1 MLSCHWS
8 IVSLHWEKSQ
18 CISIYQ
24 RRLLQRRRVRS
35 SSEQLKTIT
44 CILVFLKSN
53 TELYML
59 PTRHPVS
66 SIKSFWNYF
75 HTSSLSTSPTLSLS
89 FSTFSFYRSIFLYP
103 YRSEI
108 TVSSHRAPYMSV
120 LGHTDPGVC
129 GSSEVTPLS
138 QEEQPDAGPT
148 PVEESADFDCLNPQ
162 NYQRFTPLQSSGEQQ
177 QSSAGPGWSM
187 QE

>member
-1 MLSCHWS
+1 MIFIHHPY
-8 IVSLHWEKSQ
+8 LH
-18 CISIYQ
+18 
-24 RRLLQRRRVRS
+24 R
-35 SSEQLKTIT
+35 QLY
-44 CILVFLKSN
+44 LF
-53 TELYML
+53 
-59 PTRHPVS
+59 
-66 SIKSFWNYF
+66 
-75 HTSSLSTSPTLSLS
+75 LSLLS
-89 FSTFSFYRSIFLYP
+89 PSIFIFLYP

-108 TVSSHRAPYMSV
+108 TVSSHRAPYMAV

-148 PVEESADFDCLNPQ
+148 PVEESADFDCLNSQ

-187 QE
+187 QETKKTQSILFCFFLKYAQRAFRGQDSRVRMESRVLHSRRSSSRGYT